1 MEKSD
6 LEITIEK
13 IHDGVKFHLKGLI
26 NSTHADQLQ
35 YKLDDALRDGARTI
49 ILDMLWVEYLS
60 STGIRVILKTYKEAK
75 EAGGKLCIERP
86 SQRVRNVLGL
96 TALDEMLIK

>member
-1 MEKSD
+1 MKKDE
-6 LEITIEK
+6 LEITTEK
-13 IHDGVKFHLKGLI
+13 IPDGVKFHLKGLV
-26 NSTHADQLQ
+26 NSTYADILQ
-35 YKLDDALRDGARTI
+35 NKLEEALRDGKHTI

-60 STGIRVILKTYKEAK
+60 STGIRVILKIYKDAK
-75 EAGGKLCIERP
+75 EAGGSLSIERP